1 MTRLSSRFGAATV
14 IRQERAL
21 TNDELARH
29 VPSVFT
35 GDKHES
41 RSARYTYIPTITILD
56 KLREEGFAPFFA
68 CQTKVN
74 KSERRDFTKHM
85 LRLRRLD
92 QINGNEVP
100 EIILL
105 NSHDGS
111 SSYQMIPGMFRF
123 VCTNG
128 MVCGDTFG
136 EIRVPHKGDIVSQVI
151 EGAFEVLKTFEDV
164 DESMDLLKSVSL
176 SPSEQRLFANAA
188 LEYKY
193 GEEHQPVT
201 ASQILEPRRYEDRK
215 TDIWT
220 TFNRV
225 QENLIKGRLPAQTKT
240 GKRSRTRP
248 VTGIDGDVKLNRAL
262 WKLADEMA
270 KLKS

>member
-1 MTRLSSRFGAATV
+1 MVTLASRFGAATF
-14 IRQERAL
+14 IRKDRAL
-21 TNDELARH
+21 TNDEMARH
-29 VPSVFT
+29 VPSIFT
-35 GDKHES
+35 GDKHDS
-41 RSARYTYIPTITILD
+41 RSSRYTYIPTITILE
-56 KLREEGFAPFFA
+56 KLREEGFEPFFA
-68 CQTKVN
+68 CQTRVN
-74 KSERRDFTKHM
+74 KSDRREFTKHM
-85 LRLRRLD
+85 LRLRRRD
-92 QINGNEVP
+92 QIMGSEVP

-151 EGAFEVLKTFEDV
+151 EGAFEVVKTFDEV

-176 SPSEQRLFANAA
+176 SPSEQHLFANAA

-193 GEEHQPVT
+193 GEEHLPVT

-225 QENLIKGRLPAQTKT
+225 QENLIKGRLPAKGKT
-240 GKRSRTRP
+240 GKRTRTRP